1 MPPTGRFVARGPPT
15 GHKNKFISAKEACT
29 AAMFMAMMFIATMV
43 QIMSVATRPTAGM
56 LKLFQFQKGKA
67 ES

>member
-1 MPPTGRFVARGPPT
+1 
-15 GHKNKFISAKEACT
+15 
-29 AAMFMAMMFIATMV
+29 MFMAMMFIVTMV